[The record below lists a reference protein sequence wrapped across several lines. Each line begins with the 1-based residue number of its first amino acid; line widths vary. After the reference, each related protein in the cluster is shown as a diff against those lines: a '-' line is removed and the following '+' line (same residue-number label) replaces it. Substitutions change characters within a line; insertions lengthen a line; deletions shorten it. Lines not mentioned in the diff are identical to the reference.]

1 MSTIVL
7 PGAVPAKVIEQI
19 RARMAA
25 GPFVS
30 GKLSAV
36 GRAAAIKNN
45 LLLAPDSASAAGAVE
60 LLAGALQ
67 TSVPFQV
74 AAWPEAMMQPMF
86 CRYEVGMGY
95 GDHVDAAIMGE
106 APSQL
111 RVDVSMTVCLSD
123 ASEYDGGELV
133 IDAAGA
139 PRAWKGSAGDVI
151 VYPSDTLHRVAPVTR
166 GVRDVAITWVQSMVR
181 EADRRRILFDLRSAL
196 DALDASPSPPPF
208 TEAVRRSYF
217 NLIRMWA

>member
-1 MSTIVL
+1 MCSSVTIAALSRKRFPWLARAGSLLSCAATVSTIVL

-45 LLLAPDSASAAGAVE
+45 LLLAPDSAAAAGAVE

-74 AAWPEAMMQPMF
+74 AAWPEAMMQ
-86 CRYEVGMGY
+86 
-95 GDHVDAAIMGE
+95 
-106 APSQL
+106 
-111 RVDVSMTVCLSD
+111 
-123 ASEYDGGELV
+123 
-133 IDAAGA
+133 
-139 PRAWKGSAGDVI
+139 
-151 VYPSDTLHRVAPVTR
+151 
-166 GVRDVAITWVQSMVR
+166 
-181 EADRRRILFDLRSAL
+181 
-196 DALDASPSPPPF
+196 
-208 TEAVRRSYF
+208 
-217 NLIRMWA
+217 